1 MRIEVDRAK
10 CAGMG
15 LCEGLAP
22 ERFQIQQDGTAEVL
36 DAELD
41 GDEAIVIAQEAVD
54 MCPTASLKIVG

>member
-1 MRIEVDRAK
+1 MRVEVDCTK

-22 ERFQIQQDGTAEVL
+22 ERFQIQQDGTVEIL

-41 GDEAIVIAQEAVD
+41 GEQAIDIAQEAVD
-54 MCPTASLKIVG
+54 MCPTASLRIVG